1 MHDAN
6 AAGIGQTLAGL
17 LALAW
22 CAVLFLQ
29 LAGWGAAFAAW
40 FKLRRPGLAIAAGLG
55 LIFESALG
63 GLLNLAHLVD
73 RPLLLVMVIVGFG
86 LWLVFTFRDRAAQ
99 DEGQSLW
106 WSAGTFGRIF
116 LVLTFLLIGLHL
128 FSFIRPM
135 AFNQWDDLQA
145 YLVLPWKMLQVH
157 HLAADPFSQRRVI
170 NSVGSVYFLQAIFLT
185 LAPLKNIKLVDG
197 GLGVLL
203 LAAAALDISRV
214 LGLSRWQTLWFFL
227 LAGLTKQIAPNLS
240 FSWLPC
246 GFYLVMVLVALRED
260 FAKRPVLQALLIGG
274 LAGANTGLKN
284 NHVVC
289 SILFVLCLY
298 AMQSLLPPE
307 LVGERRLAH
316 FGRGILFA
324 AVGALCVLLPWM
336 IDLKHYSG
344 TYFFPILGHGYEYTT
359 YHLLPTREVETR
371 TTLIKCF
378 LAGAPIL
385 LLAAVQAYWARW
397 NRQTIAIVSFTLAA
411 GLSIIA
417 VALATGGDSIRR
429 YTYSQSMAALLLL
442 LPMVAILYRQR
453 PELRWRRAMETLA
466 VGIVLIAFVSD
477 VWQVRNGLN
486 SRSEITQ
493 RYTEDFVASWNNE
506 PLNTPAELASYHA
519 AQASIPPGAV
529 VIENATYGYLFDNT
543 RNTIYEASLPA
554 MASPPPAPGWPILS
568 GGEALAAWLQSHG
581 VRYLIYSYGDEARQ
595 ETEVLPIRIADL
607 RESIVV
613 RATQMAA
620 LKANHQFLELS
631 RTRRKTFD
639 DGMLF
644 VLDLATPAQR

>member
-1 MHDAN
+1 
-6 AAGIGQTLAGL
+6 
-17 LALAW
+17 
-22 CAVLFLQ
+22 
-29 LAGWGAAFAAW
+29 
-40 FKLRRPGLAIAAGLG
+40 
-55 LIFESALG
+55 
-63 GLLNLAHLVD
+63 
-73 RPLLLVMVIVGFG
+73 
-86 LWLVFTFRDRAAQ
+86 
-99 DEGQSLW
+99 
-106 WSAGTFGRIF
+106 
-116 LVLTFLLIGLHL
+116 
-128 FSFIRPM
+128 
-135 AFNQWDDLQA
+135 
-145 YLVLPWKMLQVH
+145 
-157 HLAADPFSQRRVI
+157 
-170 NSVGSVYFLQAIFLT
+170 
-185 LAPLKNIKLVDG
+185 
-197 GLGVLL
+197 
-203 LAAAALDISRV
+203 
-214 LGLSRWQTLWFFL
+214 
-227 LAGLTKQIAPNLS
+227 
-240 FSWLPC
+240 
-246 GFYLVMVLVALRED
+246 
-260 FAKRPVLQALLIGG
+260 

-298 AMQSLLPPE
+298 AMQSLLSPE
-307 LVGERRLAH
+307 LVGAGRLAH
-316 FGRGILFA
+316 FGRGFLFA

-385 LLAAVQAYWARW
+385 LLAALQAYWVRW
-397 NRQTIAIVSFTLAA
+397 SRQTIAIVSFTLAA

-453 PELRWRRAMETLA
+453 PELRWRRALETLA
-466 VGIVLIAFVSD
+466 VGIVLIAFISD

-506 PLNTPAELASYHA
+506 PLNTPAELASYYA

-529 VIENATYGYLFDNT
+529 AIENATYGYLFDNT